1 VKLKGGYMSKL
12 KLILIVL
19 IAAVVISAQ
28 SFEGFVKYKVEGEG
42 ETSFLKY
49 YKKGENV
56 RMEPEMK
63 DMEMGGAILFK
74 DGKTYMLMPAQNMY
88 MEFEEGMFDMMED
101 ESVEEEEYNKPVNTG
116 ETKDILGY
124 SCEKWIFE
132 DEEYITE
139 VWAAKGLGEF
149 VMLSAPMAEEK
160 MPDWYNDL
168 SEGGFFP
175 MLVEAKKRDGSL
187 DGRMEVVEI
196 KEESVPNSMF
206 EIPSNYSKF
215 SMPGMN

>member
-1 VKLKGGYMSKL
+1 
-12 KLILIVL
+12 
-19 IAAVVISAQ
+19 
-28 SFEGFVKYKVEGEG
+28 
-42 ETSFLKY
+42 
-49 YKKGENV
+49 
-56 RMEPEMK
+56 MEPEMK

>member
-1 VKLKGGYMSKL
+1 MSKL

>member
-1 VKLKGGYMSKL
+1 MSKL
-12 KLILIVL
+12 KFVLVVL

-28 SFEGFVKYKVEGEG
+28 SFEGFVKYKIEGEG

-63 DMEMGGAILFK
+63 DMEIGGAILFK
-74 DGKTYMLMPAQNMY
+74 EGKTYMLMQAQNMY
-88 MEFEEGMFDMMED
+88 MVFEEGMFDMMED
-101 ESVEEEEYNKPVNTG
+101 EAEEEEEYNEPVNTG

-124 SCEKWIFE
+124 SCEKWIFDDE
-132 DEEYITE
+132 DYITE

-149 VMLSAPMAEEK
+149 VILSAPMAKEK
-160 MPDWYNDL
+160 MPDWYNDI